1 LPNYTQ
7 KQYIQKKKDII
18 SASPIEH
25 ADVEGY
31 WGWLAWGSAFEPELS
46 SIQNLAAARPIAYF
60 P

>member
-1 LPNYTQ
+1 MSVGVQ
-7 KQYIQKKKDII
+7 KDVI